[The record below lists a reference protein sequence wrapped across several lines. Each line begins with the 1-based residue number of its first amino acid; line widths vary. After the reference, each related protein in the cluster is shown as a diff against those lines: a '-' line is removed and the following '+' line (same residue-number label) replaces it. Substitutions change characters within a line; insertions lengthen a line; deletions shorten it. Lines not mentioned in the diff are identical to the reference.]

1 MNDTNN
7 FKAEEL
13 EQVMMSSQ
21 TDLKL
26 QETIF

>member
-7 FKAEEL
+7 FKEEEL
-13 EQVMMSSQ
+13 EQVAMSGQ
-21 TDLKL
+21 AGLQL